1 MIGLSVFIL
10 LILAV
15 VSVRMLSGVE
25 RTVNALREE
34 QHLLNSRLDSLRLQ
48 LEELSSVLRPEQEMQ
63 EEEEEP
69 VKKEDIA
76 ASTEVTEQEETEPPP
91 VCETLP
97 SQSSF
102 DAVSREITTP
112 RFRESKFVESA
123 REIIRKI
130 WSWILVGQE
139 HRPQGVT
146 IEYAVASTW
155 LLRLGIAAIVAC
167 IGFFLKWS
175 IERELIGPSAR
186 VAISIVA
193 GIGMLVLGIRLV
205 GRKYDIIGQGLLGG
219 GLLTL
224 YFSVY
229 AAAIMYGLMVMPI
242 AFCLM
247 ILVTMT
253 AGMLAIRANSLLI
266 AIIGIAGGYVTPV
279 LLRTTPPNLP
289 ALYFYILLLG
299 VGILGVA
306 HYKQWRLL
314 NYLGFVF
321 TYILFFASL
330 SSYHRFDFPLAI
342 SFLSAFF
349 VIHSAIVY
357 IHNVAKR
364 ERSTTLEIIHL
375 VVNALVYAFAG
386 YWLIQEAHGRPYPA
400 LMSVG
405 LAVFYV
411 AHVHVF
417 LKRKLIDRKFLISL
431 IALAGAFTMWTLP
444 LVFEKES
451 LTISLSLLALMFL
464 WLGQRL
470 NNNFI
475 DSLGYLTYII
485 IFYRLLFLD
494 LPRNFSVHPSNIPAS
509 IYWEQMAERLWTFS
523 ISIASVV
530 SAFFIQRKRLKIE
543 HHMAIQKENDMPQ
556 WVEKRVTINVFY
568 WFGLLFAFLFIH
580 LELNAMLVYAEPLR
594 LPILTIL
601 WCIMS
606 AYFLWKYL
614 TAEKPGRIMFAGMC
628 VFLFIAVLKLL
639 IIDLSS
645 WHFSNRMIYDLEYRA
660 LHAGMRLIDFGVI
673 IGMLLI
679 TWWILKG
686 KGREEG
692 MLPVFGYGGL
702 FLFFLYTSLEV
713 NSLLFWKLKGFQMG
727 GISVL
732 WALFAIGFTSA
743 GIWKNSQALRY
754 IGLVLFAV
762 VAGKVFLIDLAHM
775 EVIYRVVAFM
785 IVGIALLLGSFAYIY
800 SGRKFQEDD
809 SQ

>member
-1 MIGLSVFIL
+1 MIGLFVFIV

-15 VSVRMLSGVE
+15 VSVRMLSDVK
-25 RTVNALREE
+25 RTLNGLSEE
-34 QHLLNSRLDSLRLQ
+34 QHLLSSRLDCLRHQ
-48 LEELSSVLRPEQEMQ
+48 VEELTTALRPEEDRQK
-63 EEEEEP
+63 EEEQPAEPPAPSILEP
-69 VKKEDIA
+69 VKKEDVA
-76 ASTEVTEQEETEPPP
+76 ASTEVTEQGEFEPPP
-91 VCETLP
+91 IYDTVTA
-97 SQSSF
+97 QSSST
-102 DAVSREITTP
+102 AVSPETAKP
-112 RFRESKFVESA
+112 RFHESKFVESA
-123 REIIRKI
+123 RDIIRKI
-130 WSWILVGQE
+130 WSWILVGEE
-139 HRPQGVT
+139 HRPEGVT

-155 LLRLGIAAIVAC
+155 LLRLGIAAIVTC
-167 IGFFLKWS
+167 IGYFLKWS
-175 IERELIGPSAR
+175 IERELIDPSAR

-193 GIGMLVLGIRLV
+193 GIGMLALGMRLI

-253 AGMLAIRANSLLI
+253 AGMLAIRTDSLLI

-279 LLRTTPPNLP
+279 LLRTTTPNLP
-289 ALYFYILLLG
+289 VLYCYILLLG
-299 VGILGVA
+299 LGILGVA
-306 HYKQWRLL
+306 QYKQWRLL

-330 SSYHRFDFPLAI
+330 SSYHRFDFPIAI
-342 SFLSAFF
+342 SFLSVFF

-364 ERSTTLEIIHL
+364 EKSTTLEIVHL
-375 VVNALVYAFAG
+375 VVNGLVYAFAG

-417 LKRKLIDRKFLISL
+417 LRRQLVDRKILISL
-431 IALAGAFTMWTLP
+431 IALAGAFTIWTLP

-451 LTISLSLLALMFL
+451 LTISLSLLAFMFL

-475 DSLGYLTYII
+475 DNLGYLTYII
-485 IFYRLLFLD
+485 VFYRLLFLD
-494 LPRNFSVHPSNIPAS
+494 LPRNFGVYPSVTIPAS
-509 IYWEQMAERLWTFS
+509 LYWQQMAERLWTFS

-530 SAFFIQRKRLKIE
+530 SAFFMQRKRLKIDQNI
-543 HHMAIQKENDMPQ
+543 AIQKENDMPQ
-556 WVEKRVTINVFY
+556 LVEKNVAGNVFY

-580 LELNAMLVYAEPLR
+580 LELNAMLVYREPLR

-601 WCIMS
+601 WCTMS

-614 TAEKPGRIMFAGMC
+614 TVEKPGRIMFVGMC
-628 VFLFIAVLKLL
+628 VFLFIAVFKLF
-639 IIDLSS
+639 IIDLAS
-645 WHFSNRMIYDLEYRA
+645 WHFSERLIYDFEYRF

-673 IGMLLI
+673 IGMLFM

-686 KGREEG
+686 KGREERL
-692 MLPVFGYGGL
+692 LPVFGSTAFFSGSSRTSRWEVYPFCGHCLQSDLPRQEYGRTVG
-702 FLFFLYTSLEV
+702 
-713 NSLLFWKLKGFQMG
+713 
-727 GISVL
+727 
-732 WALFAIGFTSA
+732 LFAILALYYLQSLQARCFWL
-743 GIWKNSQALRY
+743 IWH
-754 IGLVLFAV
+754 I
-762 VAGKVFLIDLAHM
+762 
-775 EVIYRVVAFM
+775 
-785 IVGIALLLGSFAYIY
+785 
-800 SGRKFQEDD
+800 
-809 SQ
+809 